1 MNPECCQSVNW
12 EYCNTSTPAAPG
24 LLLQISVRARKPERY
39 ILSFV
44 FIFLLIAN
52 HIRTLLNIYI
62 YFYQQVVLITNE
74 LLMLFGYN
82 IYKSPLIAT
91 KESKD
96 QQPNTLCQHNNNTF
110 VSTGSTFEASVA
122 FMLSVRKEQQ
132 QNLSKVLC

>member
-1 MNPECCQSVNW
+1 M
-12 EYCNTSTPAAPG
+12 
-24 LLLQISVRARKPERY
+24 QISVRARKPERY

>member
-1 MNPECCQSVNW
+1 
-12 EYCNTSTPAAPG
+12 
-24 LLLQISVRARKPERY
+24 
-39 ILSFV
+39 
-44 FIFLLIAN
+44 
-52 HIRTLLNIYI
+52 
-62 YFYQQVVLITNE
+62 VLITNE